1 MKLLIR
7 RNQNTSGLLSK
18 TVTFSMDVR
27 ADLSE
32 EERDHIK
39 KYKLGDTMLYESHPM
54 TDRGSGLL
62 GAASR
67 FAHKALTISVSVND
81 LASGKHIEFKDIME
95 MIAVEEYIKDA
106 ARNFMDVLRAA
117 AGFGGEEVLEI

>member
-7 RNQNTSGLLSK
+7 RDQKSSLIGGK
-18 TVTFSMDVR
+18 ITFTMDVR
-27 ADLSE
+27 ADISE
-32 EERDHIK
+32 EERANIK
-39 KYKLGDTMLYESHPM
+39 KYKLGDTMLYESHVVL
-54 TDRGSGLL
+54 DKGAGLL
-62 GAASR
+62 GLASR
-67 FAHKALTISVSVND
+67 LAHKAFTISVSVND
-81 LASGKHIEFKDIME
+81 LAGGKHIEFKDIME